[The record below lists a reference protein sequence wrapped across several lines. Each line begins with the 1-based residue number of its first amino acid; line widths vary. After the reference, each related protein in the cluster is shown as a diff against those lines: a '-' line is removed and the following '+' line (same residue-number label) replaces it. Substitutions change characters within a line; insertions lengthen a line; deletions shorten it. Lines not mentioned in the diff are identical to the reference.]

1 MPAVAH
7 PSRFGDLDEVRRR
20 YDPAT
25 VDMITRSVFESDTAA
40 DRLVERFAEL
50 PGGAGWRMLD
60 VALRDGIDAVTEP
73 PAELAAFVQ
82 DAITPPDWVDLEL
95 VDRGAVA
102 WWRAGGPLQLLAL
115 TAGSLAYGYSTSFAR
130 PLLITG
136 RLKER
141 AGRRLGETANWVLLA
156 TRPGQLHPG
165 AEGLR
170 ETVRIR
176 LVHALIRRHLRRSGE
191 WDTAN
196 WGEPISVGDTLA
208 TGIIGFCA
216 YPITGLQRLGV
227 EYSAEE
233 LEAMVHL
240 WSWISHL
247 QGVPHEY
254 LPKTWDEAVA
264 LWHTAQEVE
273 EVRIEGADEL
283 VHALLFHGLG
293 IDAVFPRPLGGPLS
307 RAAGYGMAA
316 VARDWMGDERA
327 DILHVPHSRLAAG
340 IPVLRALIRLRERLR
355 RAGLAPSD
363 ERLVRFELFAANH
376 VMALM
381 RSKPPMTPGA
391 TAEKPALAT

>member
-1 MPAVAH
+1 MPAVAQ
-7 PSRFGDLDEVRRR
+7 PSRFGDLDAVRRTHG
-20 YDPAT
+20 PE
-25 VDMITRSVFESDTAA
+25 VVEKITRSVFETDVAA
-40 DRLVERFAEL
+40 DALVERFAAL

-60 VALRDGIDAVTEP
+60 VALRDGIDAVVDAP
-73 PAELAAFVQ
+73 PELAALVE
-82 DAITPPDWVDLEL
+82 DALTPPDWVDLDL

-130 PLLITG
+130 PLLLTG

-156 TRPGQLHPG
+156 TRPGELHPG
-165 AEGLR
+165 ADGLR

-176 LVHALIRRHLRRSGE
+176 LVHALVRRHLRRSGR

-208 TGIIGFCA
+208 TGIIGFCT
-216 YPITGLQRLGV
+216 YPVTGLRDLGID
-227 EYSAEE
+227 YSPEE

-247 QGVPHEY
+247 QGVPKEY
-254 LPKTWDEAVA
+254 LPDSWDEAVA
-264 LWHTAQEVE
+264 LWKAAE
-273 EVRIEGADEL
+273 EAEDVRIEGADEL

-293 IDAVFPRPLGGPLS
+293 LDKALPRPLAGPAS
-307 RAAGYGMAA
+307 RISGYGMAA
-316 VARDWMGDERA
+316 VARQWMGDERA
-327 DILHVPHSRLAAG
+327 DLLRIPHSRLAAL
-340 IPVLRALIRLRERLR
+340 IPALRMMVRLRERGR

-381 RSKPPMTPGA
+381 RSKPPMTPDA
-391 TAEKPALAT
+391 AAEQPALAA

>member
-7 PSRFGDLDEVRRR
+7 PSRFGDLDAVRRVHG
-20 YDPAT
+20 PE
-25 VDMITRSVFESDTAA
+25 VVEKITRSVFETDAAA
-40 DRLVERFAEL
+40 DALVERFAAL

-60 VALRDGIDAVTEP
+60 VALRDGVDAVVDAP
-73 PAELAAFVQ
+73 PELAAFVA
-82 DAITPPDWVDLEL
+82 DALTPPDWVDLDL

-102 WWRAGGPLQLLAL
+102 WWRAGGQLQLIAL

-130 PLLITG
+130 PLLLTG

-156 TRPGQLHPG
+156 TRPGELRPG
-165 AEGLR
+165 SEGLR

-176 LVHALIRRHLRRSGE
+176 LVHALVRRHLRRSGR

-208 TGIIGFCA
+208 TGLIGFCT
-216 YPITGLQRLGV
+216 YPVTGLQRLGV
-227 EYSAEE
+227 DYSGDE

-247 QGVPHEY
+247 QGVPREY
-254 LPKTWDEAVA
+254 LPGSWGEAVA
-264 LWHTAQEVE
+264 LWKAAEGVE
-273 EVRIEGADEL
+273 DVRIEGADEL

-293 IDAVFPRPLGGPLS
+293 LDKALPRPLAGPVS
-307 RAAGYGMAA
+307 RIAGFGMAA
-316 VARDWMGDERA
+316 VARDWMGDARA
-327 DILHVPHSRLAAG
+327 DVLRIPRSRLAAL
-340 IPVLRALIRLRERLR
+340 IPALRAAVRLRERLR

-363 ERLVRFELFAANH
+363 ERLVRMELYAANH

-381 RSKPPMTPGA
+381 RSKPPMTPDA
-391 TAEKPALAT
+391 AAEQPALAG